1 MKRLLL
7 ILIVI
12 FVSCNNSNKT
22 VVKKEKEKVVDDFH
36 EVEWIERKEF
46 KPFFTSDKIDH
57 YYLNISDD
65 NVLKILGGDTI
76 VNNRKRLSMI
86 LANYYPDSISQPHFE
101 DDLIKYNFVKTELS
115 QRKKKEVEGIFTQ
128 KDSIQMVFSG
138 CIPMYRD
145 IFIFKR
151 NDSITGIAK
160 ICFGCGMA
168 HFYGTKVDTEG
179 FGTRFELK
187 KLEKI
192 IR

>member
-12 FVSCNNSNKT
+12 FISCKDSDKI
-22 VVKKEKEKVVDDFH
+22 VVKKEKVVDDFH
-36 EVEWIERKEF
+36 DVEWIERKEF

-57 YYLNISDD
+57 YYLKISDNSLL
-65 NVLKILGGDTI
+65 NVLKGDTI
-76 VNNRKRLSMI
+76 VKDQRKLSMI
-86 LANYYPDSISQPHFE
+86 LSGYYPDSISRPNFE
-101 DDLIKYNFVKTELS
+101 YDLLRYNFVKTELS
-115 QRKKKEVEGIFTQ
+115 NEKKKEVEKIFTQ
-128 KDSIQMVFSG
+128 KDSIQMTFSG

-145 IFIFKR
+145 IFVFKT

-160 ICFGCGMA
+160 VCFGCGVA

-179 FGTRFELK
+179 FGIRSELK